1 MRTRVESSRTPTN
14 IIGAGL
20 SGLVA
25 AICLA
30 REGRE
35 VHLFDREERIGG
47 HPHWHPSIHATVLQV
62 EKTCHYLDLDL
73 TECFRPLEQITFYR
87 YGRRD
92 VFLPRNMVICERGPR
107 PSSLDVRLFGAA
119 VELGVSFHPVQRLD
133 ETLLDP
139 SRDAIIATGLD
150 EQAYGLLDLASIPV
164 YGYRAAMNREGE
176 GFLLSYMLECTNFD
190 FAYVCGMN
198 GVLFALLF
206 SRQKLTAEHL
216 RDFKRVLKTTEGL
229 EFAEWAPSRGAVP
242 QDARLFHQG
251 KILAG
256 TLSGM
261 IDPFLLHGVS
271 GALLSGKIA
280 ARAVTDTAGAQEEFA
295 YFTRNFAWKRRLKS
309 VSTWLPLKS
318 QTVPACMWLDSLLRG
333 VGCVA

>member
-1 MRTRVESSRTPTN
+1 MRVESSDKPIN

-25 AICLA
+25 AIHLA

-47 HPHWHPSIHATVLQV
+47 HPCWHPSVHATVLQV
-62 EKTCHYLDLDL
+62 EKTCRYLDLDL
-73 TECFRPLEQITFYR
+73 TECFRPLERITFYR

-92 VFLPRNMVICERGPR
+92 VFLPKNMVICERGPR
-107 PSSLDVRLFGAA
+107 PSSLDARLFGAA
-119 VELGVSFHPVQRLD
+119 VELGVSFHPVQRLN
-133 ETLLDP
+133 EPLLDA
-139 SRDAIIATGLD
+139 SRDTIIATGLD
-150 EQAYGLLDLASIPV
+150 EQAYGLLGLPSIPV

-176 GFLLSYMLECTNFD
+176 GFLLSYMLECTNYD
-190 FAYVCGMN
+190 FAYVCAMN

-206 SRQKLTAEHL
+206 SRQKLTAVHL

-229 EFAEWAPSRGAVP
+229 EFAEWTPSHGAVP
-242 QDARLFHQG
+242 QGARLFHHG

-256 TLSGM
+256 SLSGM

-280 ARAVTDTAGAQEEFA
+280 AKAAIDPVGAQKEFA
-295 YFTRNFAWKRRLKS
+295 WFTSNFGWKRRLKS

-318 QTVPACMWLDSLLRG
+318 QTVPVCMWLDSHLRG
-333 VGCVA
+333 VGCVT